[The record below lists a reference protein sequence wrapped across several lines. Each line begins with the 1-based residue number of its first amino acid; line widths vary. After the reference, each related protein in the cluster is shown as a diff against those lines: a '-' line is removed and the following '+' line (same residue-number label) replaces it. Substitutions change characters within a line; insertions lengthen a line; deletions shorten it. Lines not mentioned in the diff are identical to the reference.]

1 MQADTRCSIHSTQTA
16 APQKDQVGAFWP
28 RVIARHGSYDV
39 TAALAY
45 IQAAVDGTH
54 QAFTPGSLQG
64 AASAIH
70 ASVSTLQAPNAHVFL
85 ATWHGGP
92 APAAMP
98 AALSLCD
105 AACLLCSHMSHSSLP
120 PVPVYAA
127 NVKLLQL
134 HCLLDA
140 AQNSKVCT
148 LWCLLCQLQ
157 ECIQQCLSQVDGI
170 YIAVM
175 SVP

>member
-1 MQADTRCSIHSTQTA
+1 MQHTFHIDSSTRERSSRSILAKGDCQTC
-16 APQKDQVGAFWP
+16 
-28 RVIARHGSYDV
+28 
-39 TAALAY
+39 
-45 IQAAVDGTH
+45 
-54 QAFTPGSLQG
+54 TPGSLQG
-64 AASAIH
+64 AATAIH
-70 ASVSTLQAPNAHVFL
+70 ASVSTLQAPNALVFL
-85 ATWHGGP
+85 APWHGGP
-92 APAAMP
+92 NPAAMP
-98 AALSLCD
+98 AALKHQPKPYQIWCD

-134 HCLLDA
+134 NCLLDA

-157 ECIQQCLSQVDGI
+157 ECIEQCLSRVDGI
-170 YIAVM
+170 YVAVM